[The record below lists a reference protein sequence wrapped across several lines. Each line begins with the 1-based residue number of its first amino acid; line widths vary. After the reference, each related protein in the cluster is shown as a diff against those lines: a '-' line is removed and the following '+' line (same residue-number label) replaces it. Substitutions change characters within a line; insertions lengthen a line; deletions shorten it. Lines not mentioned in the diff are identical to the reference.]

1 MKSISRID
9 HVSRR
14 VFPVDFIVFNTVDL
28 LDELHGD
35 QVGNPVSRLTKRNIS
50 IALHPTFSMLICV
63 HILKKPFL
71 FRNI

>member
-1 MKSISRID
+1 MSPD
-9 HVSRR
+9 VC
-14 VFPVDFIVFNTVDL
+14 PVDFIVFNTVDL

-35 QVGNPVSRLTKRNIS
+35 QVGNTVSRPTKRNIS

-63 HILKKPFL
+63 HILMKPFL